1 MSTDL
6 VTEYLQQLVAF
17 IGANPS
23 LAGFICF
30 FVAMGEALFLVGLF
44 FPSTVVLVGAG
55 TLIGLGNLEFWPIF
69 IWTTAGAI
77 AGDAI
82 SYWVGY
88 LFKDQ
93 LRRNWPLNR
102 YPQLVQR
109 GEDFFAKHGGK
120 SIFIGRFVPGVK
132 SVVPGIAGMADMNF
146 MRFTF
151 FNVMSAFAWA
161 AVHLVPGV
169 LAGSALF
176 ALGEI
181 DTRLAIILGA
191 LCLAVFLAVVMIR
204 WVILIILPI
213 FGGTHGLMVRWF
225 SRRQD
230 SVSQWIARTYDPDN
244 PQSVG
249 MLLSALL
256 LLITLPVFFW
266 FTQAIAPERT
276 MARADLAIGTFLE
289 AARNPTRDQIM
300 IGLTMMG
307 DSVVTVIVAVAVGLY
322 LFSRKAWRRATGFV
336 IALASSALFVVIIK
350 SLVGRERPIDL
361 YTGAS
366 AFSFPSSHTTVTTV
380 LIGVLAVLL
389 VHEKSG
395 RFKAAVYSSVAV
407 YAILMGFSR
416 IYLGAHWLSDVLA
429 GLLFGACIVAA
440 FAFIFGHIHNEKVGR
455 GALAGIS
462 LAALLSVSTFH
473 IYYGFDNAVRMYQPR
488 SAITIMDYSQWY
500 SYGWR
505 NIPAKRIN
513 IVGDFEEP
521 LPLQWSG
528 SPEEIEA
535 YLSARGWKPAPKW
548 DVQSATGYLKGET
561 PAGELP
567 PVPHTNAGRLPIL
580 TMIYQS
586 DDDHRYVFWL
596 WETKFRLKGTDNLT
610 SPLYVG
616 AILEEQAVRPFG
628 EFSGLQS
635 DDDQSA
641 AINPFSGLEG
651 ATIKRRVNGNT
662 VILAGPKP

>member
-6 VTEYLQQLVAF
+6 VTQYLQQIVDF

-88 LFKDQ
+88 CFKDQ
-93 LRRNWPLNR
+93 LRRNWPLNK
-102 YPQLVQR
+102 YPQMVQR
-109 GEDFFAKHGGK
+109 GEDFFARHGGK

-146 MRFTF
+146 ARFSF

-169 LAGSALF
+169 MAGSALS

-181 DTRLAIILGA
+181 DTRMSIILGA
-191 LCLAVFLAVVMIR
+191 LCLAIFIVIVVIR

-213 FGGTHGLMVRWF
+213 FGGTHGIMMRWF
-225 SRRQD
+225 ARRPD
-230 SVSQWIARTYDPDN
+230 RLSQWIARTYDPDN

-256 LLITLPVFFW
+256 LLITLPAFFW
-266 FTQAIAPERT
+266 FTQAIAPEKT
-276 MARADLAIGTFLE
+276 MARADLAIRTFLE
-289 AARNPTRDQIM
+289 AARTPKLDQLM
-300 IGLTMMG
+300 IGFTMMG
-307 DSVVTVIVAVAVGLY
+307 DGIVTTSVAVAVGLY
-322 LFSRKAWRRATGFV
+322 LYSRKAWRRATGFI
-336 IALASSALFVVIIK
+336 IALSSSALFVVIIK
-350 SLVGRERPIDL
+350 SLVGRDRPIDL
-361 YTGAS
+361 YSGADS
-366 AFSFPSSHTTVTTV
+366 FSFPSGHTTVTAVLMGILVV
-380 LIGVLAVLL
+380 LIA
-389 VHEKSG
+389 HERSG
-395 RFKAAVYSSVAV
+395 RFKAALYSLAAVYS
-407 YAILMGFSR
+407 IFMGFSR

-429 GLLFGACIVAA
+429 GLLFGACLVAT
-440 FAFIFGHIHNEKVGR
+440 FAFVFGHIHNEKVGR
-455 GALAGIS
+455 GALAALS
-462 LAALLSVSTFH
+462 MAVLAAVSTYHVSF
-473 IYYGFDNAVRMYQPR
+473 GFETAARMYKPR
-488 SAITIMDYSQWY
+488 STITIMDYSQWY
-500 SYGWR
+500 AYGWR

-513 IVGDFEEP
+513 LVGDFEEP
-521 LPLQWSG
+521 LALQWSG
-528 SPEEIEA
+528 TPQEIQSFLENK
-535 YLSARGWKPAPKW
+535 GWQPAPKW
-548 DVQSATGYLKGET
+548 DVKSATGYLKGET
-561 PAGELP
+561 PAGDLP

-596 WETKFRLKGTDNLT
+596 WETKFQLKGDGDAT

-616 AILEEQAVRPFG
+616 ATLEEQAVRPFG
-628 EFSGLQS
+628 EFSGLKS
-635 DDDQSA
+635 DDDKPA
-641 AINPFSGLEG
+641 ALHPFAGLEG
-651 ATIKRRVNGNT
+651 ATLKVRVNGEN
-662 VILAGPKP
+662 VVLAGPKP